1 MKSAFTFNVDIF
13 TFNVDIFN
21 NILMGST
28 EMQFSA
34 LKFIAGSFLNQ

>member
-1 MKSAFTFNVDIF
+1 MFMKSAFTFNVDIF

-34 LKFIAGSFLNQ
+34 RKFIELALS